1 MERKIIYSQLYNLV
15 CEVYGE
21 TKNLLK
27 KLKEEW
33 IKESPDP
40 ILELTDEFQISETS
54 WEKDLNS
61 KGKANN
67 RNS

>member
-15 CEVYGE
+15 CGVYGE

-33 IKESPDP
+33 VKESPDP
-40 ILELTDEFQISETS
+40 ILKLTDEFQISETS